1 MKKLI
6 IILCFAIILIFL
18 IGKFNRDELRIRKN
32 LTTLAQLLTKSPDEA
47 PIVALGRA
55 NRIATFFTDDC
66 IVTVGAPVPDICGN
80 SELIAVVHR
89 VRQAFYR
96 IDVRF
101 ADISV
106 SGIDKNTAEVALTAT
121 AIVYKPGSLRGEVE
135 ARELEVTM
143 VKIDRLWK
151 IQKVIVIETLH

>member
-1 MKKLI
+1 M
-6 IILCFAIILIFL
+6 IFL
-18 IGKFNRDELRIRKN
+18 IGRLNRDELRIRKD

-47 PIVALGRA
+47 PIVALGRT

-66 IVTVGAPVPDICGN
+66 IVTVGAPAPDINGN
-80 SELIAVVHR
+80 GELTAVVYR
-89 VRQAFYR
+89 VRQSFYR
-96 IDVRF
+96 IDARF

-106 SGIDKNTAEVALTAT
+106 SVIDKNTAEVALTAT

-143 VKIDRLWK
+143 VKIGRLWK
-151 IQKVIVIETLH
+151 IEKVIVIETLH